1 MIDRGHERY
10 LRPTPVAVYGLA
22 GTLLAT
28 SLIALATF
36 AIPKPAGALPAYAQQ
51 TGLACGRCHAN
62 PAGGGKLTGFG
73 SAFQA
78 NGHKVPS
85 KGTKP
90 GKATVSDET
99 PQPSEAAPGSTGA
112 GFLVRGT
119 AATFFTTSPGVSN
132 HSATIEC
139 FNCGVFVDPR

>member
-1 MIDRGHERY
+1 MTDRRQE
-10 LRPTPVAVYGLA
+10 LKPVPAFAYALAVASAAGFIVGLA
-22 GTLLAT
+22 AFAT
-28 SLIALATF
+28 
-36 AIPKPAGALPAYAQQ
+36 PEPADALPAYAQQ
-51 TGLACGRCHAN
+51 TKLGCGRCHVSA
-62 PAGGGKLTGFG
+62 AGGGALTGFG
-73 SAFQA
+73 KAFVA

-90 GKATVSDET
+90 GKTTVSDET
-99 PQPSEAAPGSTGA
+99 PQPSEAAPGSTAA